1 MYDNPTNIFVAGF
14 IGSPAMNLLP
24 GRIRSGARP
33 GFELEGGI
41 TLPLARAPDNTDG
54 RPAIYGVRP
63 EHLLLDSGGAVVDVN
78 VVEPL
83 GSETQLFAHLG
94 GQKIVGLFHQRLR
107 VAPGE
112 RLTLM
117 PDPAAVHLFD
127 AESGRRL

>member
-1 MYDNPTNIFVAGF
+1 M
-14 IGSPAMNLLP
+14 
-24 GRIRSGARP
+24 
-33 GFELEGGI
+33 
-41 TLPLARAPDNTDG
+41 PLAQAPDHADG

-63 EHLLLDSGGAVVDVN
+63 EHLALDSGGAVMEVTVI
-78 VVEPL
+78 EPM

-94 GQKIVGLFHQRLR
+94 GAEDRRR
-107 VAPGE
+107 VPRAAARAPGE